1 MKKYVSLSLIVLL
14 LVVSSV
20 GCSTEA
26 QQTTTAAPTVA
37 PTEAPTEAI
46 DENAFDDGVYFAVQ
60 EEFSKTGWKYHVII
74 TVEDGKIV
82 DTVWNA
88 TNRVPGLDKF
98 TMSEEGNYGMV
109 AFGNAQSEWHEQ
121 AQATVAYFLENQ
133 TYEVSEDFYPEGNG
147 KTDTIAGVTITVS
160 DFYELAEEA
169 LESAPVAA
177 GSFDDGY
184 HVSALDPDDKG
195 WQYMAQFTVVN
206 GTIVDVNYNSQS
218 ITKLDDAGKPVDKKG
233 LEFDYGMKEK
243 GKSAYEWFEYAEMIE
258 DYVVETQGFDVNYT
272 NDNGNTDTIASV
284 TITVKEMELLFDK
297 ALN

>member
-26 QQTTTAAPTVA
+26 QQNTTAAPTA
-37 PTEAPTEAI
+37 TSTEAPTEAI
-46 DENAFDDGVYFAVQ
+46 DENAFEDGVYFATQ
-60 EEFSKTGWKYHVII
+60 EEFSKTGWKYLVII

-82 DTVWNA
+82 DTVWTA

-98 TMSEEGNYGMV
+98 TVSEEGNYGMV

-177 GSFDDGY
+177 GSYDDGY
-184 HVSALDPDDKG
+184 HVAALDPDDKD

-218 ITKLDDAGKPVDKKG
+218 ISKVDDAGKPVDKKG
-233 LEFDYGMKEK
+233 LGFDYGMKEK
-243 GKSAYEWFEYAEMIE
+243 AKSAYEWFEYAEMIE

-272 NDNGNTDTIASV
+272 SDSGNTDTIASV
-284 TITVKEMELLFDK
+284 TIGVKEMDLLLDK